1 MKNRIIIII
10 ILLANVISVNAQKL
24 TPKRFE
30 LLTTDLLARK
40 EQRTSHINGTKC
52 AAIRVNVVGV
62 KNMTFKE
69 AEGDCKYSM
78 NEYIVYVP
86 AGTQTLTYKVG
97 NEERKIE
104 FADYGPAEVEEN
116 ATYKLLI
123 DTENKMRSTIFYV
136 SPSNA
141 QLNVNGQ
148 NVALDENGTGCIE
161 LPVGDYYYFITAD
174 KCITEEG
181 TVSLTEDEIVS
192 IKDIVLNEKKYNLAI
207 QCNHP
212 EAAVFI
218 DNVSFGTLSSIQN
231 IVQLT
236 EGKHEVRITLE
247 NYKDYNETVDIHS
260 EAETMN
266 VNLEELK
273 TKTIRKS
280 ELRTKSSISLRPHF
294 DTYLSWNTN
303 LDDMETNFG
312 KVDIEFHHYFGYL
325 AFKEGISAGA
335 VYGSKDFCN
344 KIDKHFNELKEDAEE
359 KNRLA
364 FYAEI
369 PLQIGF
375 ALPLCLYNTSYVAF
389 LGGGYGG
396 YYYIGHRPNNMT
408 TNKTAETN
416 TLDFGIRINATFYIN
431 KFAIGFEA
439 SRSLSDAKLGEFVGI
454 KIGMKLYS
462 EQFK

>member
-1 MKNRIIIII
+1 MRNRIIIFI
-10 ILLANVISVNAQKL
+10 ILLANVISMEAQKL

-40 EQRTSHINGTKC
+40 EQRTSQTNGTKC

-62 KNMTFKE
+62 KDMTFKE

-86 AGTQTLTYKVG
+86 AGTQALTYKVG
-97 NEERKIE
+97 NEEGKIE

-116 ATYKLLI
+116 ATYRLLI
-123 DTENKMRSTIFYV
+123 DTENKMRSAVFYV

-148 NVALDENGTGCIE
+148 NVQLDENGTGCIE
-161 LPVGDYYYFITAD
+161 LPVGDYSYSITAD
-174 KCITEEG
+174 KCDTEEG

-192 IKDIVLNEKKYNLAI
+192 VKDIVLNEKKYNLAI

-231 IVQLT
+231 NVQLT

-260 EAETMN
+260 EAASMN

-273 TKTIRKS
+273 TKTIRRS
-280 ELRTKSSISLRPHF
+280 ELRTKSSISLRPHI
-294 DTYLSWNTN
+294 DTYLSWNTK

-312 KVDIEFHHYFGYL
+312 KLDVELHQYFGYF

-335 VYGSKDFCN
+335 VYGSKKFCN
-344 KIDKHFNELKEDAEE
+344 KIDKHFSEIREDAEE
-359 KNRLA
+359 KNRVA

-375 ALPLCLYNTSYVAF
+375 ALPLSLYNTSHVVF
-389 LGGGYGG
+389 LGGGYGS
-396 YYYIGHRPNNMT
+396 YYYIGHKHDDMT
-408 TNKTAETN
+408 TNKTVETN
-416 TLDFGIRINATFYIN
+416 TFDFGIRINATFYLN

-439 SRSLSDAKLGEFVGI
+439 SRSLSDTKLGEFVGI
-454 KIGMKLYS
+454 RIGRRFYL
-462 EQFK
+462 

>member
-1 MKNRIIIII
+1 MRNRIIIFI
-10 ILLANVISVNAQKL
+10 ILLANVISMEAQKL

-40 EQRTSHINGTKC
+40 EQRTSQTNGTKC

-62 KNMTFKE
+62 KDMTFKE

-86 AGTQTLTYKVG
+86 AGTQALTYKVG
-97 NEERKIE
+97 NEEGKIE

-116 ATYKLLI
+116 ATYRLLI
-123 DTENKMRSTIFYV
+123 DTENKMRSAVFYV

-148 NVALDENGTGCIE
+148 NVQLDENGTGCIE
-161 LPVGDYYYFITAD
+161 LPVGDYSYSITAD
-174 KCITEEG
+174 KCDTEEG

-192 IKDIVLNEKKYNLAI
+192 VKDIVLNEKKYNLAI

-231 IVQLT
+231 NVQLT

-260 EAETMN
+260 EAASMN

-273 TKTIRKS
+273 TKTIRRS
-280 ELRTKSSISLRPHF
+280 ELRTKSSISLRPHI
-294 DTYLSWNTN
+294 DTYLSWNTK

-312 KVDIEFHHYFGYL
+312 KLDVELHQYFGYF

-335 VYGSKDFCN
+335 VYGSKKFCN
-344 KIDKHFNELKEDAEE
+344 KIDKHFSEIREDAEE
-359 KNRLA
+359 KNRVA

-375 ALPLCLYNTSYVAF
+375 ALPLSLYNTSHVVF
-389 LGGGYGG
+389 LGGGYGS
-396 YYYIGHRPNNMT
+396 YYYIGHKHDNMT
-408 TNKTAETN
+408 TNKTVETN
-416 TLDFGIRINATFYIN
+416 TFDFGIRINATFYLN

-439 SRSLSDAKLGEFVGI
+439 SRSLSDTKLGEFIGI
-454 KIGMKLYS
+454 RIGRRFY
-462 EQFK
+462 F

>member
-1 MKNRIIIII
+1 MRNRIIIFI
-10 ILLANVISVNAQKL
+10 ILLANVISMEAQKL
-24 TPKRFE
+24 IPKRFE

-40 EQRTSHINGTKC
+40 EQRTSQANGTKC

-62 KNMTFKE
+62 KDMTFKE

-86 AGTQTLTYKVG
+86 AGTQALTYKVG
-97 NEERKIE
+97 NEEGKIE

-116 ATYKLLI
+116 ATYRLLI
-123 DTENKMRSTIFYV
+123 DTENKMRSAVFYV

-148 NVALDENGTGCIE
+148 NVQLDENGTGCIE
-161 LPVGDYYYFITAD
+161 LPVGNYSYSITAD
-174 KCITEEG
+174 KCDAEEG
-181 TVSLTEDEIVS
+181 TFSLTEDEIVCV
-192 IKDIVLNEKKYNLAI
+192 KDIVLNEKKYNLAI

-218 DNVSFGTLSSIQN
+218 DNISFGTLNSIQN
-231 IVQLT
+231 NVQLT

-260 EAETMN
+260 EAASMN

-273 TKTIRKS
+273 TKTIRRS
-280 ELRTKSSISLRPHF
+280 ELRTKSSISLRPHI
-294 DTYLSWNTN
+294 DGYLSWNTK

-312 KVDIEFHHYFGYL
+312 KLDFEIHQYLGYF
-325 AFKEGISAGA
+325 AFKEGFSVGA
-335 VYGSKDFCN
+335 VYGSKKFCN
-344 KIDKHFNELKEDAEE
+344 KIDKHLGELREDAEE
-359 KNRLA
+359 KAKTRVA

-375 ALPLCLYNTSYVAF
+375 ALPLSLYNTSHVVF
-389 LGGGYGG
+389 LGGGYGS
-396 YYYIGHRPNNMT
+396 YYYIGHKHDNMT
-408 TNKTAETN
+408 TNKTVETN
-416 TLDFGIRINATFYIN
+416 TFDFGIRINATFYLN

-439 SRSLSDAKLGEFVGI
+439 SRSLSDTKLGEFIGI
-454 KIGMKLYS
+454 RIGRRFY
-462 EQFK
+462 F

>member
-1 MKNRIIIII
+1 MRNRIIIFI
-10 ILLANVISVNAQKL
+10 ILLANVISMEAQKL

-40 EQRTSHINGTKC
+40 EQRTSQTNGTKC

-62 KNMTFKE
+62 KDMTFKE

-86 AGTQTLTYKVG
+86 AGTQALTYKVG
-97 NEERKIE
+97 NEEGKIE

-116 ATYKLLI
+116 ATYRLLI
-123 DTENKMRSTIFYV
+123 DTENKMRSAVFYV

-148 NVALDENGTGCIE
+148 NVQLDENGTGCIE
-161 LPVGDYYYFITAD
+161 LPVGDYSYSITAD
-174 KCITEEG
+174 KCDTEEG

-192 IKDIVLNEKKYNLAI
+192 VKDIVLNEKKYNLAI

-231 IVQLT
+231 NVQLT

-260 EAETMN
+260 EAASMN
-266 VNLEELK
+266 ANLEELK
-273 TKTIRKS
+273 TKTIRRS
-280 ELRTKSSISLRPHF
+280 ELRTKSSISLRPHI
-294 DTYLSWNTN
+294 DTYLSWNTK

-312 KVDIEFHHYFGYL
+312 KLDVELHQYFGYF

-335 VYGSKDFCN
+335 VYGSKKFCN
-344 KIDKHFNELKEDAEE
+344 KIDKHFSEIREDAEE
-359 KNRLA
+359 KNRVA

-375 ALPLCLYNTSYVAF
+375 ALPLSLYNTSHVVF
-389 LGGGYGG
+389 LGGGYGS
-396 YYYIGHRPNNMT
+396 YYYIGHKHDDMT
-408 TNKTAETN
+408 TNKTVETN
-416 TLDFGIRINATFYIN
+416 TFDFGIRINATFYLN

-439 SRSLSDAKLGEFVGI
+439 SRSLSDTKLGEFVGI
-454 KIGMKLYS
+454 RIGRRFYL
-462 EQFK
+462 

>member
-1 MKNRIIIII
+1 MKNRIIIFI
-10 ILLANVISVNAQKL
+10 ILLANVISMEAQKL

-40 EQRTSHINGTKC
+40 EQRTSQTNGTKC

-62 KNMTFKE
+62 KDMTFKE

-86 AGTQTLTYKVG
+86 AGTQALTYKIG
-97 NEERKIE
+97 NEEGKIE

-116 ATYKLLI
+116 ATYRLLI
-123 DTENKMRSTIFYV
+123 DTENKMRSAVFYV

-148 NVALDENGTGCIE
+148 NVQLDENGTGCIE
-161 LPVGDYYYFITAD
+161 LPVGDYSYSITAD
-174 KCITEEG
+174 KCDTEEG

-192 IKDIVLNEKKYNLAI
+192 VKDIVLNEKKYNLAI

-218 DNVSFGTLSSIQN
+218 DNISFGTLSSIQN
-231 IVQLT
+231 NVQLT

-260 EAETMN
+260 EAASMN

-273 TKTIRKS
+273 TKTIRRS
-280 ELRTKSSISLRPHF
+280 ELRTKSSISLRPHI
-294 DTYLSWNTN
+294 DTYLSWNTK

-312 KVDIEFHHYFGYL
+312 KLDVELHQYFGYF

-335 VYGSKDFCN
+335 VYGSKKFCN
-344 KIDKHFNELKEDAEE
+344 KIDKHFSEIREDAEE
-359 KNRLA
+359 KNRVA

-375 ALPLCLYNTSYVAF
+375 ALPLSLYNTSHVVF
-389 LGGGYGG
+389 LGGGYGS
-396 YYYIGHRPNNMT
+396 YYYIGHKHDDMT
-408 TNKTAETN
+408 TNKTVETN
-416 TLDFGIRINATFYIN
+416 TFDFGIRINATFYLN

-439 SRSLSDAKLGEFVGI
+439 SRSLSDTKLGEFIGI
-454 KIGMKLYS
+454 RIGRRFY
-462 EQFK
+462 F

>member
-1 MKNRIIIII
+1 MKNRIIIFI

-97 NEERKIE
+97 NEEGKIE

-116 ATYKLLI
+116 ATYRLLI
-123 DTENKMRSTIFYV
+123 DTENKMRSAIFYV

-141 QLNVNGQ
+141 QLNINGQ
-148 NVALDENGTGCIE
+148 NVALDENGTGCID
-161 LPVGDYYYFITAD
+161 LPVGDYSYSITAD
-174 KCITEEG
+174 KCYAEEG
-181 TVSLTEDEIVS
+181 AVSLTEDEIVS
-192 IKDIVLNEKKYNLAI
+192 VKDIVLKEKTYNLAI

-231 IVQLT
+231 NVQLT
-236 EGKHEVRITLE
+236 EGKHDVRITLE

-260 EAETMN
+260 EAATMN
-266 VNLEELK
+266 VNLKELK
-273 TKTIRKS
+273 TKKLYYFHRKWV
-280 ELRTKSSISLRPHF
+280 P
-294 DTYLSWNTN
+294 YLSWNTK
-303 LDDMETNFG
+303 LDDRETNFG
-312 KVDIEFHHYFGYL
+312 KLGYEFHHYLGDL
-325 AFKEGISAGA
+325 AFEYGYSAGA

-364 FYAEI
+364 FYAEMT
-369 PLQIGF
+369 LQIGF
-375 ALPLCLYNTSYVAF
+375 ALPLILFKKSYVEF
-389 LGGGYGG
+389 LGGGYGS
-396 YYYIGHRPNNMT
+396 YYYIGHKPNNMT

-416 TLDFGIRINATFYIN
+416 TLDFGIRINATFYLN
-431 KFAIGFEA
+431 KFVIGFEA
-439 SRSLSDAKLGEFVGI
+439 SRSLSDAKLGELIGI
-454 KIGMKLYS
+454 RIGNKIFINK
-462 EQFK
+462 KNRKRI

>member
-1 MKNRIIIII
+1 MRNRIIIFI
-10 ILLANVISVNAQKL
+10 ILLANIISMEAQKL

-40 EQRTSHINGTKC
+40 EQRTSQTNGTKC

-62 KNMTFKE
+62 KDMTFKE

-86 AGTQTLTYKVG
+86 AGTQALTYKVG
-97 NEERKIE
+97 NEEGKIE

-116 ATYKLLI
+116 ATYRLLI
-123 DTENKMRSTIFYV
+123 DTENKMRSAVFYV

-148 NVALDENGTGCIE
+148 NIQLDENGTGCIE
-161 LPVGDYYYFITAD
+161 LPVGDYFYSITAD
-174 KCITEEG
+174 KCDTEEG

-192 IKDIVLNEKKYNLAI
+192 VKDIVLSEKKYNLAI

-231 IVQLT
+231 NVQLT

-260 EAETMN
+260 EAASMN

-273 TKTIRKS
+273 TKTIRRS
-280 ELRTKSSISLRPHF
+280 ELRTKSSISLRPHI
-294 DTYLSWNTN
+294 DTYLSWNTK

-312 KVDIEFHHYFGYL
+312 KLDVEFHQYFGYF
-325 AFKEGISAGA
+325 AFKEGLSAGA
-335 VYGSKDFCN
+335 VYGSKKFCN
-344 KIDKHFNELKEDAEE
+344 KIDKHFSEIKEDAEE
-359 KNRLA
+359 KNRVA

-375 ALPLCLYNTSYVAF
+375 ALPLSLYNTSHVVF
-389 LGGGYGG
+389 LGGGYGS
-396 YYYIGHRPNNMT
+396 YYYIGHKHDDIT
-408 TNKTAETN
+408 TNKTVETH
-416 TLDFGIRINATFYIN
+416 TFDFGIRINATFYLN

-439 SRSLSDAKLGEFVGI
+439 SRSLSDTKLGEFVGI
-454 KIGMKLYS
+454 RIGRRFYL
-462 EQFK
+462 